1 MKITA
6 LETVRVQDFPNIL
19 WVRIHTD
26 EGLVGLGE
34 TFFMA
39 QTVESYI
46 HEVAAPK
53 LLGRDPLEIDRISRD
68 LTGYLGFR
76 STGVETRGNSAI
88 DIGLWDLFGHATGLP
103 LAQLLGGFTR
113 RDIRTYN
120 TCAGNTYMRE
130 ARGQQTANYGIGGP
144 RRDYDDLN
152 AFLERADDLAED
164 LLSEGITAM
173 KIWPFDIAAEKSGGQ
188 YISGPDLRKALEP
201 FEKIRK
207 RVGDR
212 RMDIMVEFHSMWQLT
227 PAIQIAR
234 ALEPY
239 GTFWHEDPIKMDSL
253 SSLKRY
259 AAASRAPL
267 CASET
272 LATRWAFRD
281 LLETDAAGIVMLDLS
296 WCGGVSEAKKIAT
309 MAEAWHLPVAPHDC
323 TGPVVLAAST
333 HLSLNAPNAIV
344 QESVRAYYRTWYAD
358 LTTQLPTVSNGM
370 ITVPPGPGHG
380 VDLAPDLDARFQ
392 VSRRVSTLDD

>member
-1 MKITA
+1 
-6 LETVRVQDFPNIL
+6 V
-19 WVRIHTD
+19 
-26 EGLVGLGE
+26 
-34 TFFMA
+34 
-39 QTVESYI
+39 
-46 HEVAAPK
+46 
-53 LLGRDPLEIDRISRD
+53 
-68 LTGYLGFR
+68 
-76 STGVETRGNSAI
+76 
-88 DIGLWDLFGHATGLP
+88 DIGLWDLFGKATNLP
-103 LAQLLGGFTR
+103 IAQLLGGFSR
-113 RDIRTYN
+113 REIRTYN

-130 ARGQQTANYGIGGP
+130 GTGQQTGNYGIGGP

-152 AFLERADDLAED
+152 DFLERADDLAED

-173 KIWPFDIAAEKSGGQ
+173 KIWPFDIAAEASRGQ

-207 RVGDR
+207 RVGDK
-212 RMDIMVEFHSMWQLT
+212 MDILVEFHSLWQLT

-239 GTFWHEDPIKMDSL
+239 NTFWHEDPIKMDSL

-281 LLETDAAGIVMLDLS
+281 LMETDSAGVVMLDLS
-296 WCGGVSEAKKIAT
+296 WCGGISEAKKIAT

-333 HLSLNAPNAIV
+333 HLSLNAPNALV

-358 LTTQLPTVSNGM
+358 LTTQLPTVGNGM

-380 VDLAPDLDARFQ
+380 VELADDLDRKFT
-392 VSRRVSTLDD
+392 VFRRLAKAEA

>member
-1 MKITA
+1 MKISA
-6 LETVRVQDFPNIL
+6 LETIRVQEFPNIL
-19 WVRIHTD
+19 WVKIHTD

-34 TFFMA
+34 TFFGA
-39 QTVESYI
+39 QTVEAYI
-46 HEVAAPK
+46 HEEVAPK
-53 LLGRDPLEIDRISRD
+53 LIGRDPLAIDLISKD

-76 STGVETRGNSAI
+76 STGAEMRGNSAV
-88 DIGLWDLFGHATGLP
+88 DIGLWDLFGKATNLP
-103 LAQLLGGFTR
+103 IAQLLGGFSR
-113 RDIRTYN
+113 REIRTYN
-120 TCAGNTYMRE
+120 TCAGNTYMRHGT
-130 ARGQQTANYGIGGP
+130 GQQTGNYGIGGP

-152 AFLERADDLAED
+152 GFLERADELAED

-173 KIWPFDIAAEKSGGQ
+173 KIWPFDIAAEKSRGQ
-188 YISGPDLRKALEP
+188 YISSADLKKALEP

-207 RVGDR
+207 RVGDKI
-212 RMDIMVEFHSMWQLT
+212 DIMVEFHSMWQLT

-239 GTFWHEDPIKMDSL
+239 DTFWHEDPIKMDSL

-281 LLETDAAGIVMLDLS
+281 LMETDSAGVVMLDLS
-296 WCGGVSEAKKIAT
+296 WCGGISEAKKIAT

-333 HLSLNAPNAIV
+333 HLSLNAPNALV

-358 LTTQLPTVSNGM
+358 LTTQLPTVTNGM
-370 ITVPPGPGHG
+370 ITIPPGPGHG
-380 VDLAPDLDARFQ
+380 VELAEDLDRKFT
-392 VSRRVSTLDD
+392 VHRRIAKADA

>member
-1 MKITA
+1 MRITA
-6 LETVRVQDFPNIL
+6 LETIRVKEFPNIL
-19 WVRIHTD
+19 WVEIHTD

-39 QTVESYI
+39 QTVEAYI
-46 HEVAAPK
+46 HEEVAPK
-53 LLGRDPLEIDRISRD
+53 LIGRDPLAIDLISKD

-76 STGVETRGNSAI
+76 STGAEMRGNSAI
-88 DIGLWDLFGHATGLP
+88 DIGLWDLFGKATNLP
-103 LAQLLGGFTR
+103 IAQLLGGFSR
-113 RDIRTYN
+113 REIRTYN

-130 ARGQQTANYGIGGP
+130 GTGQQTGNYGIGGP

-152 AFLERADDLAED
+152 GFLERADELAED

-173 KIWPFDIAAEKSGGQ
+173 KIWPFDIAAEKSRGQ
-188 YISGPDLRKALEP
+188 YISAADLKKALEP

-207 RVGDR
+207 RVGDKI
-212 RMDIMVEFHSMWQLT
+212 DIMVEFHSMWQLT

-239 GTFWHEDPIKMDSL
+239 NTFWHEDPIKMDSL

-281 LLETDAAGIVMLDLS
+281 LMETDSAGVVMLDLS
-296 WCGGVSEAKKIAT
+296 WCGGISEAKKIAT

-333 HLSLNAPNAIV
+333 HLSLNAPNALV

-358 LTTQLPTVSNGM
+358 LTTQLPTVTNGM
-370 ITVPPGPGHG
+370 ITIPPGPGHG
-380 VDLAPDLDARFQ
+380 VGLAEDLDRKFT
-392 VSRRVSTLDD
+392 VYRRMATAET

>member
-120 TCAGNTYMRE
+120 TCAGNTYM
-130 ARGQQTANYGIGGP
+130 Q
-144 RRDYDDLN
+144 
-152 AFLERADDLAED
+152 
-164 LLSEGITAM
+164 
-173 KIWPFDIAAEKSGGQ
+173 
-188 YISGPDLRKALEP
+188 
-201 FEKIRK
+201 
-207 RVGDR
+207 
-212 RMDIMVEFHSMWQLT
+212 
-227 PAIQIAR
+227 
-234 ALEPY
+234 
-239 GTFWHEDPIKMDSL
+239 
-253 SSLKRY
+253 
-259 AAASRAPL
+259 AAS
-267 CASET
+267 
-272 LATRWAFRD
+272 
-281 LLETDAAGIVMLDLS
+281 
-296 WCGGVSEAKKIAT
+296 
-309 MAEAWHLPVAPHDC
+309 
-323 TGPVVLAAST
+323 
-333 HLSLNAPNAIV
+333 
-344 QESVRAYYRTWYAD
+344 
-358 LTTQLPTVSNGM
+358 
-370 ITVPPGPGHG
+370 
-380 VDLAPDLDARFQ
+380 
-392 VSRRVSTLDD
+392 

>member
-1 MKITA
+1 MKISA
-6 LETVRVQDFPNIL
+6 LETIRVKEFPNIL
-19 WVRIHTD
+19 WVEIHTD
-26 EGLVGLGE
+26 EGITGLGE

-39 QTVESYI
+39 RTVEAYI
-46 HEVAAPK
+46 HEEVAPK
-53 LLGRDPLEIDRISRD
+53 LIGRDPLAIDLISKD

-76 STGVETRGNSAI
+76 STGAEMRGNSAV
-88 DIGLWDLFGHATGLP
+88 DIGLWDLFGKATNLP
-103 LAQLLGGFTR
+103 VAQLLGGFSR
-113 RDIRTYN
+113 REIRTYN
-120 TCAGNTYMRE
+120 TCAGNTYMRHGT
-130 ARGQQTANYGIGGP
+130 GQQTGNYGIGGP

-152 AFLERADDLAED
+152 GFLDRADELAED

-173 KIWPFDIAAEKSGGQ
+173 KIWPFDIAAETSRGQ
-188 YISGPDLRKALEP
+188 YISVADLKKALEP

-207 RVGDR
+207 RVGDKI
-212 RMDIMVEFHSMWQLT
+212 DIMVEFHSMWQLT

-239 GTFWHEDPIKMDSL
+239 NTFWHEDPIKMDSL

-281 LLETDAAGIVMLDLS
+281 LMETDSAGVVMLDLS
-296 WCGGVSEAKKIAT
+296 WCGGISEAKKIAT

-333 HLSLNAPNAIV
+333 HLSLNAPNALV

-358 LTTQLPTVSNGM
+358 LTTQLPTVKSGM
-370 ITVPPGPGHG
+370 ITIPTGPGHG
-380 VDLAPDLDARFQ
+380 VELAEDLDRKFT
-392 VSRRVSTLDD
+392 VFRRKAEAAA

>member
-1 MKITA
+1 MKISA
-6 LETVRVQDFPNIL
+6 LETIRVQEFPNIL
-19 WVRIHTD
+19 WVKIHTD

-34 TFFMA
+34 TFFGA
-39 QTVESYI
+39 QTVEAYI
-46 HEVAAPK
+46 HEEVAPK
-53 LLGRDPLEIDRISRD
+53 LIGRDPLAIDLISKD

-76 STGVETRGNSAI
+76 STGAEMRGNSAV
-88 DIGLWDLFGHATGLP
+88 DIGLWDLFGKATNLP
-103 LAQLLGGFTR
+103 IAQLLGGFSR
-113 RDIRTYN
+113 REIRTYN
-120 TCAGNTYMRE
+120 TCAGNTYMRHGT
-130 ARGQQTANYGIGGP
+130 GQQTGNYGIGGP

-152 AFLERADDLAED
+152 GFLERADELAED

-173 KIWPFDIAAEKSGGQ
+173 KIWPFDIAAEKSRGQ
-188 YISGPDLRKALEP
+188 YISSADLKKALEP
-201 FEKIRK
+201 FEKIRSQ
-207 RVGDR
+207 VGDKI
-212 RMDIMVEFHSMWQLT
+212 DIMVEFHSMWQLT

-239 GTFWHEDPIKMDSL
+239 NTFWHEDPIKMDSL

-281 LLETDAAGIVMLDLS
+281 LMETDSAGVVMLDLS
-296 WCGGVSEAKKIAT
+296 WCGGISEAKKIAT

-333 HLSLNAPNAIV
+333 HLSLNAPNALV

-358 LTTQLPTVSNGM
+358 LTTQLPAVSDGM
-370 ITVPPGPGHG
+370 ITIPPGPGHG
-380 VDLAPDLDARFQ
+380 VELAEDLDRKFT
-392 VSRRVSTLDD
+392 VHRRLAKAEG

>member
-6 LETVRVQDFPNIL
+6 LETIRVEEFPNIL
-19 WVRIHTD
+19 WVEIHTD
-26 EGLVGLGE
+26 EGPTGLGE

-39 QTVESYI
+39 QTVEAYI
-46 HEVAAPK
+46 HEDVAPK
-53 LLGRDPLEIDRISRD
+53 LLGRDPLAIDLISKD

-76 STGVETRGNSAI
+76 STGAEMRGNSAI
-88 DIGLWDLFGHATGLP
+88 DIGLWDLFGKTTNLP
-103 LAQLLGGFTR
+103 IAQLLGGFSR
-113 RDIRTYN
+113 REIRTYN
-120 TCAGNTYMRE
+120 TCAGNTYMRHGT
-130 ARGQQTANYGIGGP
+130 GQQTGNYGIGGP

-152 AFLERADDLAED
+152 GFLERADELAED

-173 KIWPFDIAAEKSGGQ
+173 KIWPFDIAAEKSRGQ
-188 YISGPDLRKALEP
+188 YISSADLRKALEP

-212 RMDIMVEFHSMWQLT
+212 IDVMVEFHSMWQLT

-253 SSLKRY
+253 SSLRRY

-281 LLETDAAGIVMLDLS
+281 LLETDSAGVVMLDLS
-296 WCGGVSEAKKIAT
+296 WCGGISEAKKIAT

-333 HLSLNAPNAIV
+333 HLSLNAPNALV

-358 LTTQLPTVSNGM
+358 LTTQLPTVNNGM
-370 ITVPPGPGHG
+370 ITIPPGPGHG
-380 VDLAPDLDARFQ
+380 VGLADDLDHRFTVHRRIARAGG
-392 VSRRVSTLDD
+392 